1 MYSRCTSKRSVRT
14 VQCESVSLIGLLVLS
29 EKHIPFYLT
38 TEHTEHTEINP
49 SAVMSSFRV
58 FGVFRGSPV
67 FGDKNEY
74 LVATPQYRV
83 AVRIR
88 TAGFWESYP
97 RGPAPT
103 W

>member
-1 MYSRCTSKRSVRT
+1 MQITPLCTSKRSVRT

-74 LVATPQYRV
+74 LVAAPQYRAAAGV
-83 AVRIR
+83 AKVRVKQ
-88 TAGFWESYP
+88 
-97 RGPAPT
+97 RGA